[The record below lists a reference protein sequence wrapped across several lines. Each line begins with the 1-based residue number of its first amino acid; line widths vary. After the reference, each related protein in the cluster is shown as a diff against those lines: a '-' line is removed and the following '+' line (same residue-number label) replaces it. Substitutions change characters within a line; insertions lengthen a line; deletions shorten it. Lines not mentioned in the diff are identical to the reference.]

1 MSKTPRADL
10 WFSLVIIAL
19 AVAVVI
25 ESWRMPRFANLGI
38 HPMSVPGLTPGALG
52 AALGILGMALF
63 LRSLRGR
70 KVATATDPT
79 AAEGWLR
86 LASTLAFCLLY
97 AVGLLGWLPFWLAT
111 AIFVFAFVLAFTW
124 RARAAV
130 RAILTAGCLAIATSA
145 AVTLLFER
153 VFLVRL
159 P

>member
-19 AVAVVI
+19 GVAVVI

-52 AALGILGMALF
+52 LVLGVLGLALF
-63 LRSLRGR
+63 LRSLRAR
-70 KVATATDPT
+70 PDPT
-79 AAEGWLR
+79 ADRGAAVEGWMR
-86 LASTLAFCLLY
+86 LAMTLAFCLVY

-111 AIFVFAFVLAFTW
+111 AVFVFAFVLAFTW
-124 RARAAV
+124 RHRPLV
-130 RAILTAGCLAIATSA
+130 RTALTAGLIAVATSA